1 VRSAD
6 THLQEL
12 PPPEGSEGP
21 YADPFSDI
29 SSSFDALVEARFR
42 YMQERFSRDDS
53 REAEETYRKT
63 LRAFQR
69 MHGRIVHEYWT
80 SSAPGGVVV
89 TVTRSL
95 MPRISGGSRAH
106 LHRYTDYLT
115 QSFPEAGELLFAGD
129 ALAAMC
135 EEVLRGPTQRIALT
149 QVYTAASQLLSSL
162 DALALS
168 PVGEPEPYIHPE
180 EAATAERQAQLAEER
195 ARWRL
200 DTENQARELER
211 RRRRSQAAY
220 STSLTRAERFYRNG
234 AGQSSQFYYFKGLL
248 IGAVIVALL
257 VFGFILLLQPLASL
271 WGLDLSED
279 EAAAAFAAAIA
290 GSLGASVSVMWR
302 MTAGTFRED
311 AVFGSDNLVRLGAFR
326 PFLGSMFGLILY
338 IALQADMIS
347 QTYIP
352 GDPSWYFFIF
362 LAFLAGFSER
372 LVPDFL
378 GSSERGLSRRERHE
392 EEGESAEVRAA
403 AVDDEPSSKPTMSW

>member
-1 VRSAD
+1 
-6 THLQEL
+6 
-12 PPPEGSEGP
+12 
-21 YADPFSDI
+21 
-29 SSSFDALVEARFR
+29 
-42 YMQERFSRDDS
+42 
-53 REAEETYRKT
+53 
-63 LRAFQR
+63 

-89 TVTRSL
+89 TVTPGLSL
-95 MPRISGGSRAH
+95 MRRMSGGSHAH
-106 LHRYTDYLT
+106 LHRYTDSLT
-115 QSFPEAGELLFAGD
+115 RSFPEAGELLFAGD

-162 DALALS
+162 DALAMSKEAQSESYLYS
-168 PVGEPEPYIHPE
+168 E
-180 EAATAERQAQLAEER
+180 EDETAEQQEKRAEER

-200 DTENQARELER
+200 EMENQARELER
-211 RRRRSQAAY
+211 RRRRSQEAY
-220 STSLTRAERFYRNG
+220 STSLARAERFYRNG

-248 IGAVIVALL
+248 IGTVIVALL
-257 VFGFILLLQPLASL
+257 VFGFILLLEPLASL

-311 AVFGSDNLVRLGAFR
+311 TVFGSDNLVRLGAFR

-347 QTYIP
+347 ETYIP

-378 GSSERGLSRRERHE
+378 GSSERGLSRRGAE
-392 EEGESAEVRAA
+392 ESAETRKPSAVEAA
-403 AVDDEPSSKPTMSW
+403 EPPA